1 MYTYLYIYIYIYY
14 IYIYTTYIYITLVTF
29 VSCTWDIRSPR
40 DFGTHNHD
48 GFPNPLPCAQGRAA
62 IVNRT
67 ISRKLSIKGPCIFSS
82 FIHRRQLQR
91 CGLEHKT
98 VRAPEK
104 KTKGEKGKDWLMLPC
119 FFVER

>member
-1 MYTYLYIYIYIYY
+1 M
-14 IYIYTTYIYITLVTF
+14 TF

-67 ISRKLSIKGPCIFSS
+67 ISQKLSIKGPCIFSS

-104 KTKGEKGKDWLMLPC
+104 KKGKKGERLADAAMFL
-119 FFVER
+119 R